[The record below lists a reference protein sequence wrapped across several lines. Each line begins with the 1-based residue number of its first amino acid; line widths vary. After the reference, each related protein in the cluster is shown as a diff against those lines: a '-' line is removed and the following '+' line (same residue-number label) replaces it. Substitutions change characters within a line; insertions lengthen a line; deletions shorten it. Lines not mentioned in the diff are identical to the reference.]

1 MRVIVIN
8 TGTELLLGDVL
19 NSHLAFIGREI
30 FPVGLRVDRQLSVPD
45 GLSIHIALAE
55 SVDRA
60 EIIFV
65 TGGLGPTTDDM
76 TREVTAEFL
85 GLKLFHD
92 AAIIVAHRHTSL
104 VPVFS
109 TSLFPTLATE
119 SLRTRRKIILGF

>member
-19 NSHLAFIGREI
+19 NSHLAFIARGI

-92 AAIIVAHRHTSL
+92 AAIMSAIAARASY
-104 VPVFS
+104 
-109 TSLFPTLATE
+109 
-119 SLRTRRKIILGF
+119 